1 MHIAKNALQ
10 ENQKLTQTTPN
21 MSNNEETALD
31 AMITKNPYKEG
42 DETLVELRKRAA
54 IACERYN
61 TFSLGGLGAEETLKN
76 LRGII
81 DFDPLKPNST
91 IDLSQASDR
100 IGEHVRISAPFYA
113 EYGFN
118 MRIGSRVTIK
128 AGCRFEDTS
137 NISIGDDTTIG
148 PNVVISGEM
157 HYSDPRWRPWRRGV
171 DIKIGSNVYIGAN
184 VTIAPEDTRMDHGT
198 REIIIPDGCYIAPGA
213 VINSPVSRHHIL
225 GGFL

>member
-1 MHIAKNALQ
+1 MHIAKNALH
-10 ENQKLTQTTPN
+10 ESQKLTQPTPS

-42 DETLVELRKRAA
+42 DEALVELRKRAA
-54 IACERYN
+54 TACERYN
-61 TFSLGGLGAEETLKN
+61 NLSFQGLGPEELLRN
-76 LRGII
+76 LRNVI
-81 DFDPLKPNST
+81 DYDPLKPNDT
-91 IDLSQASDR
+91 VNFSQASDR

-148 PNVVISGEM
+148 PNVLISGEM

-171 DIKIGSNVYIGAN
+171 DVRIGSNVYIGAG
-184 VTIAPEDTRMDHGT
+184 VIIAPEDTRMDHGP

-213 VINSPVSRHHIL
+213 VINSPVS
-225 GGFL
+225 